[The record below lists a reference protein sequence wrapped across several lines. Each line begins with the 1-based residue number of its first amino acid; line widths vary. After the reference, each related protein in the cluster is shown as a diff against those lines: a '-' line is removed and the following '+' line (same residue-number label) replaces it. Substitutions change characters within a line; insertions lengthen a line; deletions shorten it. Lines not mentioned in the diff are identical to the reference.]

1 MEYWLESVVV
11 GEDYK
16 IAELILIKV
25 NNSITE
31 TGDVFKDVKEVRMS
45 KEKLIRMF
53 NQDSSMFR
61 NIKAITDDTIV
72 VVRKAY
78 NIFEL
83 LDIATA
89 SLIDNNE
96 GYLHQYPGAILIHKG
111 ARKNSRV
118 NDAELAKKL
127 VTYMNKLKM
136 LGTADNYDIDLE
148 RLTLFNI
155 KNLNVEHIMPPV
167 RYVNYMG
174 SSGVT
179 YEKVKTLI
187 FSKETTDIKFPFHT
201 CRNIRNIKFG
211 KWTEK
216 INGLHML
223 NNIDTLDLG
232 GAYNVPSLS
241 NKVSIDNM
249 IVSTRC
255 KIHQCNNCSVYD
267 DRVDIKQI
275 TIKEF
280 KEMEG

>member
-16 IAELILIKV
+16 IAEIILIKV
-25 NNSITE
+25 NDNFTE

-45 KEKLIRMF
+45 KEKLINMF

-61 NIKAITDDTIV
+61 NIKTITDDTIV
-72 VVRKAY
+72 VLRKAY

-83 LDIATA
+83 LDLATA

-96 GYLHQYPGAILIHKG
+96 GYLHQYPGSLLIHKG

-127 VTYMNKLKM
+127 DTYINKLKM

-148 RLTLFNI
+148 GLTLFNI
-155 KNLNVEHIMPPV
+155 KDLNVEHIMPPV
-167 RYVNYMG
+167 RFVNYMG
-174 SSGVT
+174 GAGVT

-187 FSKETTDIKFPFHT
+187 FSKETTDIKFPFHM

-211 KWTEK
+211 KLTEK

-232 GAYNVPSLS
+232 GAYQVPSLS
-241 NKVSIDNM
+241 NKVSINNM
-249 IVSTRC
+249 IISTRC
-255 KIHQCNNCSVYD
+255 KIHQCNDCSVYD

-280 KEMEG
+280 KEM